1 MTNSDGTAT
10 SFGGI
15 SIVSSQLR
23 LTAALLWRFWPQLA
37 AIWLLGFIGN
47 LLLNELAAYVGR
59 WNSLAGLSL
68 LAVVVLLKLI
78 VIVALFETVRK
89 GLPSLNS
96 ASQAQAKRSA
106 AEPVAKS
113 PSASFVSALTLTL
126 VPFFAFYAAWG
137 FLGDTLRDYSKLALS
152 LFLSGEA
159 GSLLEVTGGAWLTAP
174 ILVAWAVR
182 WFSKRM
188 EKKSRAWIWPVLTV
202 ICEAN
207 WAFIGI
213 FVLSQWRGD
222 VVNWFMHL
230 PENIA
235 MLLGILSP
243 VSEAVA
249 QPAIPAPPEFAGP
262 PIGTRLT
269 SLFFYGLYPVVWLA
283 LAALVYGYDINGTP
297 APSQGRFANA
307 VSQWQALPKS
317 VRDFIARFAA
327 GTVKRYRALAEGIGL
342 TLSSGVPLIVMAI
355 LGYRYLDWLSA
366 WAWYGLTQVIGP
378 HDLPLWQV
386 IAQVISP
393 FIGTPSDPGEGL
405 LVTPIKI
412 CLLAATLE
420 VGFAQGRQW
429 RGRLQANPAT

>member
-10 SFGGI
+10 PLDGI
-15 SIVSSQLR
+15 SIVLSQLR
-23 LTAALLWRFWPQLA
+23 LAGALLWRFWPQLA

-47 LLLNELAAYVGR
+47 LLLNELAAMVGR
-59 WNSLAGLSL
+59 WNSLAGLSV
-68 LAVVVLLKLI
+68 LAIVVLLKLI
-78 VIVALFETVRK
+78 VIVALLETVRK
-89 GLPSLNS
+89 GLPSLNR
-96 ASQAQAKRSA
+96 ASKMQAAV
-106 AEPVAKS
+106 ETET
-113 PSASFVSALTLTL
+113 ASNGFVSALTLTL

-159 GSLLEVTGGAWLTAP
+159 RSLLEVTGGAWLTAP
-174 ILVAWAVR
+174 IVVAWAVR
-182 WFSKRM
+182 RFSKDM
-188 EKKSRAWIWPVLTV
+188 EKRSRAWIWPLLTV
-202 ICEAN
+202 VCEAN

-213 FVLSQWRGD
+213 FVLSQWQSEI
-222 VVNWFMHL
+222 VSWFVHL
-230 PENIA
+230 PENIGT
-235 MLLGILSP
+235 LLGILLP
-243 VSEAVA
+243 VSEATA
-249 QPAIPAPPEFAGP
+249 QQATQVPPEFAGQ

-297 APSQGRFANA
+297 APTQGRLANA

-342 TLSSGVPLIVMAI
+342 TLSSGLPLIVTAI
-355 LGYRYLDWLSA
+355 LAYRFLDWVSA
-366 WAWYGLTQVIGP
+366 WLWYGLTQVIGP
-378 HDLPLWQV
+378 HDLPLWQI

-405 LVTPIKI
+405 LITPIKI
-412 CLLAATLE
+412 CFLAATLE
-420 VGFAQGRQW
+420 VGFAHGRQW
-429 RGRLQANPAT
+429 RGRMQANPTA